1 MRPIIIIGFSV
12 FPAFVFLS
20 FWCRDIRVT
29 VGTDSSRL
37 TNAGLGGPLHASQRQ
52 TLLWSIETHSQT
64 QQTQINFLRC
74 GQAHSFETQRS
85 PGVGL
90 KLCLMHS
97 RGKLWDSHLHT
108 RSLTTEMAVS
118 NSQTWEEG
126 KQTQHVTR
134 LAWRRCPGNSPSN
147 YSIAHAPAPTLS
159 PQIPDCCWSYWVF
172 CCRYH
177 CYNVTRAA
185 GGKDT
190 D

>member
-1 MRPIIIIGFSV
+1 MRPIIIIVFSV

-37 TNAGLGGPLHASQRQ
+37 KNAGLGGPLHASQRQ

-64 QQTQINFLRC
+64 QQTQTNFLRC

-90 KLCLMHS
+90 KLRLMHS
-97 RGKLWDSHLHT
+97 RGKLWDFQLHT
-108 RSLTTEMAVS
+108 CSLTTEMAVS

-134 LAWRRCPGNSPSN
+134 LAWRRYPGNSPSN

-172 CCRYH
+172 CCRYR

>member
-12 FPAFVFLS
+12 FPSFAFLS
-20 FWCRDIRVT
+20 FWFRDICVT

-37 TNAGLGGPLHASQRQ
+37 PNAGLGGPLHPSQRQ
-52 TLLWSIETHSQT
+52 TLLWSTETHSQA
-64 QQTQINFLRC
+64 QQIQNNFLCC
-74 GQAHSFETQRS
+74 GQTHSFETQRS

-97 RGKLWDSHLHT
+97 RGKLWDSHWHT
-108 RSLTTEMAVS
+108 CSLTTEMAVS

-126 KQTQHVTR
+126 KQIQHVTR

-159 PQIPDCCWSYWVF
+159 PQIRDCCWSYWVF
-172 CCRYH
+172 CCRY
-177 CYNVTRAA
+177 CRYNVTRAA
-185 GGKDT
+185 GGKET